1 MGHNI
6 VVYAVA
12 VSLQGVPSLTT
23 DPGLTSLLPAV
34 VAVVTA
40 LVTRRPIE
48 SLLAG
53 VASGLLLLDTGSAL
67 SNFSTIL
74 LQVMMDETIAWVIIV
89 CGLMGSLIALVMR
102 VGAANAFSRSLAAR
116 AKNGNSALL
125 YTWLLG
131 LLIFIDDYLNALAV
145 GAAMRKVT
153 DKYQVSREKLA
164 YVVDSTAAPICVL
177 LPVSTWAVFFAGVL
191 ESSDVAAPGEGI
203 ILYVSAIPYMLYAW
217 VAALLVPLVALG
229 KVPDLGLM
237 KAAEQAARE
246 GTSAPVQELE
256 DKLSDD
262 AHGAK
267 IYHFLLPIVALLGF
281 SIWYDL
287 DVQLGVIV
295 AVGFTVV
302 LFGAQGLMSWTE
314 AFDTVMDGI
323 KLMVPALSIVV
334 VAFMFKEVSD
344 RLGMALFVIESVTP
358 FMTPT
363 NLPLIVFITMAMISF
378 ATGSSWGVFAIAIP
392 IVLPLA
398 ASVGVSA
405 PLAIGALISASAFGS
420 HACFYSDATVLAAQ
434 GSGCGVMEH
443 ALTQIPYAVIAAV
456 ITAIGLTLLAMV

>member
-1 MGHNI
+1 LE
-6 VVYAVA
+6 AVTTTA
-12 VSLQGVPSLTT
+12 GAISLI
-23 DPGLTSLLPAV
+23 PAA

-40 LVTRRPIE
+40 LLTRRPIE

-53 VASGLLLLDTGSAL
+53 VFSGLLLLDPAAAL
-67 SNFSTIL
+67 ANFSSIL
-74 LQVMMDETIAWVIIV
+74 LDVMMDETIAWIIIV

-102 VGAANAFSRSLAAR
+102 VGAANAFSRTLADR
-116 AKNGNSALL
+116 SKDGRSALL

-153 DKYQVSREKLA
+153 DRFGISREKLA

-191 ESSDVAAPGEGI
+191 ESSGAAAPGEGI
-203 ILYVSAIPYMLYAW
+203 ALYVSGIPYMLYAW
-217 VAALLVPLVALG
+217 VAALMVPLVAMG
-229 KVPDLGLM
+229 KIPDLGLM
-237 KAAEQAARE
+237 KSAERAARSGE
-246 GTSAPVQELE
+246 GTPVQELE
-256 DKLSDD
+256 EKTSDSHRH
-262 AHGAK
+262 AR

-295 AVGFTVV
+295 AVALTVLLYGV
-302 LFGAQGLMSWTE
+302 QGLMSWTE
-314 AFDTVMDGI
+314 ALDTVMEGI

-334 VAFMFKEVSD
+334 VAFMFKEVAD
-344 RLGMALFVIESVTP
+344 RLGLALYVIESVTP

-363 NLPLIVFITMAMISF
+363 LLPLVVFVTMALISF

-443 ALTQIPYAVIAAV
+443 ALSQIPYAIIAA
-456 ITAIGLTLLAMV
+456 IISAAGLTLLAAL